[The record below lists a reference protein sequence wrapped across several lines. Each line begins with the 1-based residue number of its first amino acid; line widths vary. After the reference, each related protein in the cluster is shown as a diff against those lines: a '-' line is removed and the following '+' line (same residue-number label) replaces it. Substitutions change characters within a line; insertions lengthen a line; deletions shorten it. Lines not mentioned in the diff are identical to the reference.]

1 MAKITVEK
9 DFGEWKVP
17 KSWDDLTLGKFQEL
31 EKLYEGE
38 EGEGEEKRK
47 FDVRDVLDLLTE
59 HTKDEINELP
69 VEFTDMLLRKMYW
82 LHEQPDFGKPS
93 NKITIDEETYT
104 VHTENEMKF
113 GEYVALD
120 AAMKGDK
127 HNYAAM
133 LAILCRKEGELFDA
147 KFENEILPSRIE
159 FWKNVSVVKVMPIVS
174 FFLELSS
181 MSLQVSLL
189 SSQIQDGINH
199 IVKHIETSRGNG
211 VFSALFTKWQTRKL
225 RKLQKSI
232 KNI

>member
-1 MAKITVEK
+1 MAKVTVEK

-17 KSWDDLTLGKFQEL
+17 SSWDDLTLGKFQEL

-38 EGEGEEKRK
+38 EGEEERK

-93 NKITIDEETYT
+93 NKITVDGVQYT
-104 VHTENEMKF
+104 VHNENEMKF

-120 AAMKGDK
+120 TALKGDK

-133 LAILCRKEGELFDA
+133 LAILCRKDGEIFDA

-159 FWKNVSVVKVMPIVS
+159 FWKNVSVMKVMPIVS

-181 MSLQVSLL
+181 MSLQVSQL
-189 SSQIQDGINH
+189 SLEIQEGINH
-199 IVKHIETSRGNG
+199 ILKHIETSKQNG
-211 VFSALFTKWQTRKL
+211 VFSALYTKWQVRKL
-225 RKLQKSI
+225 KKLHKSI

>member
-17 KSWDDLTLGKFQEL
+17 SSWDDLTLGKFQEL
-31 EKLYEGE
+31 ERLYDGDE
-38 EGEGEEKRK
+38 ERK
-47 FDVRDVLDLLTE
+47 FDVRDVLDLMTDR
-59 HTKDEINELP
+59 TKDEINELP
-69 VEFTDMLLRKMYW
+69 IEFTDSLLRKMYW

-93 NKITIDEETYT
+93 NKITIDGVQYT
-104 VHTENEMKF
+104 VHNENEMKF

-120 AAMKGDK
+120 TALKGDK

-133 LAILCRKEGELFDA
+133 LAILCRKEGEIFDA

-159 FWKNVSVVKVMPIVS
+159 FWKNVSVMKVMPIVS

-181 MSLQVSLL
+181 MSLQVSQL
-189 SSQIQDGINH
+189 SLEIQEGINH
-199 IVKHIETSRGNG
+199 ILKHIETSKRNG
-211 VFSALFTKWQTRKL
+211 VFSALYTKWQTRKL

>member
-17 KSWDDLTLGKFQEL
+17 QSWDDLTLGKFQEL
-31 EKLYEGE
+31 ERLYDGDDDKE
-38 EGEGEEKRK
+38 RK
-47 FDVRDVLDLLTE
+47 FDVRDVLDLMTDR
-59 HTKDEINELP
+59 TKDEINELP
-69 VEFTDMLLRKMYW
+69 IEFTDSLLRKMYW

-93 NKITIDEETYT
+93 NKVTIDGVQYT
-104 VHTENEMKF
+104 VHNENELKF

-120 AAMKGDK
+120 TAMKGDK

-133 LAILCRKEGELFDA
+133 LAILCRKEGEIFDA

-159 FWKNVSVVKVMPIVS
+159 FWKNVSVMKVMPIVS

-181 MSLQVSLL
+181 MSLQVSQL
-189 SSQIQDGINH
+189 SSEIQEGINH
-199 IVKHIETSRGNG
+199 ILKHIETSKRNG
-211 VFSALFTKWQTRKL
+211 VFSALYTKWQVRKL
-225 RKLQKSI
+225 KKLQKSI

>member
-17 KSWDDLTLGKFQEL
+17 QSWDDLTLGKFQEL
-31 EKLYEGE
+31 ERLYDGDDDKE
-38 EGEGEEKRK
+38 RK
-47 FDVRDVLDLLTE
+47 FDVRDVLDLMTDR
-59 HTKDEINELP
+59 TKDEINELP
-69 VEFTDMLLRKMYW
+69 IEFTDMLLRKMYW

-93 NKITIDEETYT
+93 NKVIIDGVQYT
-104 VHTENEMKF
+104 VHNENEMKF

-120 AAMKGDK
+120 TAMKGDK

-133 LAILCRKEGELFDA
+133 LAILCRKEGEIFDA

-159 FWKNVSVVKVMPIVS
+159 FWKNVSVMKVMPIVS

-181 MSLQVSLL
+181 MSLQVSQL
-189 SSQIQDGINH
+189 SSEIQEGINH
-199 IVKHIETSRGNG
+199 ILKHIETSKRNG
-211 VFSALFTKWQTRKL
+211 VFSALYTKWQVRKL
-225 RKLQKSI
+225 KKLQKSI

>member
-9 DFGEWKVP
+9 DFGEWNVP
-17 KSWDDLTLGKFQEL
+17 KSWEDLTLGKFQEL

-38 EGEGEEKRK
+38 EGEEERK

-93 NKITIDEETYT
+93 NKITIDGETYT
-104 VHTENEMKF
+104 VHTESEMKF

-133 LAILCRKEGELFDA
+133 LAILCRKEGEIFDA
-147 KFENEILPSRIE
+147 KFENEILPSGIEFGRTVSVGREIRIE
-159 FWKNVSVVKVMPIVS
+159 G
-174 FFLELSS
+174 FFL
-181 MSLQVSLL
+181 
-189 SSQIQDGINH
+189 G
-199 IVKHIETSRGNG
+199 
-211 VFSALFTKWQTRKL
+211 W
-225 RKLQKSI
+225 
-232 KNI
+232 

>member
-17 KSWDDLTLGKFQEL
+17 SSWDDLTLGKFQEL
-31 EKLYEGE
+31 ERLYDGDDENE
-38 EGEGEEKRK
+38 RK
-47 FDVRDVLDLLTE
+47 FDVRDVLDLMTDR
-59 HTKDEINELP
+59 TKDEINELP
-69 VEFTDMLLRKMYW
+69 IEFTDSLLRKMYW

-93 NKITIDEETYT
+93 NKVIIDGVQYT
-104 VHTENEMKF
+104 VHNENEMKF

-120 AAMKGDK
+120 TAMKGDK

-133 LAILCRKEGELFDA
+133 LAILCRKEGEIFDA

-159 FWKNVSVVKVMPIVS
+159 FWKNVSVMKVMPIVS

-181 MSLQVSLL
+181 MSLQVSQL
-189 SSQIQDGINH
+189 SSEIQEGINH
-199 IVKHIETSRGNG
+199 ILKHIETSKRNG
-211 VFSALFTKWQTRKL
+211 VFSALYTKWQVRKL
-225 RKLQKSI
+225 KKLQKSI

>member
-17 KSWDDLTLGKFQEL
+17 QSWDDLTLGKFQEL
-31 EKLYEGE
+31 EKLYDGDENE
-38 EGEGEEKRK
+38 RK
-47 FDVRDVLDLLTE
+47 FDVRDVLDLMTDR
-59 HTKDEINELP
+59 TKDEINELP
-69 VEFTDMLLRKMYW
+69 IEFTDSLLRKMYW

-93 NKITIDEETYT
+93 NKVIIDGVQYT
-104 VHTENEMKF
+104 VHNENEMKF

-120 AAMKGDK
+120 TAMKGDK

-133 LAILCRKEGELFDA
+133 LAILCRKEGEIFDA

-159 FWKNVSVVKVMPIVS
+159 FWKNVSVMKVMPIVS

-181 MSLQVSLL
+181 MSLQVSQL
-189 SSQIQDGINH
+189 SSEIQEGINH
-199 IVKHIETSRGNG
+199 ILKHIETSKQNG
-211 VFSALFTKWQTRKL
+211 VFSALYTKWQVRKL
-225 RKLQKSI
+225 KKLQKSI

>member
-17 KSWDDLTLGKFQEL
+17 SSWDDLTLGKFQEL
-31 EKLYEGE
+31 ERLYDGDE
-38 EGEGEEKRK
+38 ERK
-47 FDVRDVLDLLTE
+47 FDVRDVLDLMTDR
-59 HTKDEINELP
+59 TKDEINELP
-69 VEFTDMLLRKMYW
+69 IEFTDSLLRKMYW

-93 NKITIDEETYT
+93 NKVTIDGVQYT
-104 VHTENEMKF
+104 VHNENEMKF

-120 AAMKGDK
+120 TALKGDK

-133 LAILCRKEGELFDA
+133 LAILCRKDGEIFDA

-159 FWKNVSVVKVMPIVS
+159 FWKNVSVMKVMPIVS

-181 MSLQVSLL
+181 MSLQVSQL
-189 SSQIQDGINH
+189 SLEIQEGINH
-199 IVKHIETSRGNG
+199 ILKHIETSKQNG
-211 VFSALFTKWQTRKL
+211 VFSALYTKWQVRKL
-225 RKLQKSI
+225 KKLQKYT

>member
-17 KSWDDLTLGKFQEL
+17 QSWDDLTLGKFQEL
-31 EKLYEGE
+31 ERLYDGE
-38 EGEGEEKRK
+38 EDKERK
-47 FDVRDVLDLLTE
+47 FDVRDVLDLMTAR
-59 HTKDEINELP
+59 TKDEINELP
-69 VEFTDMLLRKMYW
+69 IEFTDSLLRKMYW

-93 NKITIDEETYT
+93 NKITVDGVQYT
-104 VHTENEMKF
+104 VHNENEMKF

-120 AAMKGDK
+120 TALKGDK

-133 LAILCRKEGELFDA
+133 LAILCRKDGEIFDA

-159 FWKNVSVVKVMPIVS
+159 FWKNVSVMKVMPIVS

-181 MSLQVSLL
+181 MSLQVSQL
-189 SSQIQDGINH
+189 SLEIQEGINH
-199 IVKHIETSRGNG
+199 ILKHIETSKRNG
-211 VFSALFTKWQTRKL
+211 VFSALYTKWQVRKL
-225 RKLQKSI
+225 KKLQKSI

>member
-17 KSWDDLTLGKFQEL
+17 QSWDDLTLGKFQEL
-31 EKLYEGE
+31 ERLYDGDDNE
-38 EGEGEEKRK
+38 RK
-47 FDVRDVLDLLTE
+47 FDVRDVLDLMTDR
-59 HTKDEINELP
+59 TKDEINELP
-69 VEFTDMLLRKMYW
+69 IEFTDMLLRKMYW

-93 NKITIDEETYT
+93 NKITIDGVQYT
-104 VHTENEMKF
+104 VHNENEMKF

-120 AAMKGDK
+120 TAMKGDK

-133 LAILCRKEGELFDA
+133 LAILCRKDGEIFDA

-159 FWKNVSVVKVMPIVS
+159 FWKNVSVMKVMPIVS

-181 MSLQVSLL
+181 MSLQVSQL
-189 SSQIQDGINH
+189 SSEIQEGINH
-199 IVKHIETSRGNG
+199 ILKHIETSKQNG
-211 VFSALFTKWQTRKL
+211 VFSALYTKWQVRKL
-225 RKLQKSI
+225 KKLQKSI

>member
-17 KSWDDLTLGKFQEL
+17 SSWDELTLGKFQEL
-31 EKLYEGE
+31 ERFYDGE
-38 EGEGEEKRK
+38 EGEEESK
-47 FDVRDVLDLLTE
+47 FDVRDVLDLMTDR
-59 HTKDEINELP
+59 TKDEINELP
-69 VEFTDMLLRKMYW
+69 IEFTDSLLRKMYW
-82 LHEQPDFGKPS
+82 LHEQPQFGKPS
-93 NKITIDEETYT
+93 NKITVDGVQYT
-104 VHTENEMKF
+104 VHNENEMKF

-120 AAMKGDK
+120 TALKGDK

-133 LAILCRKEGELFDA
+133 LAILCRKEGEVFDA

-159 FWKNVSVVKVMPIVS
+159 FWKNVSVMKVMPIVS

-181 MSLQVSLL
+181 MSLQVSHL
-189 SSQIQDGINH
+189 SSQIQEGINH
-199 IVKHIETSRGNG
+199 ILKHIETSKQNG
-211 VFSALFTKWQTRKL
+211 VFSALYTKWQMRKL

>member
-17 KSWDDLTLGKFQEL
+17 SSWDELTLGKFQEL
-31 EKLYEGE
+31 ERLYDGE
-38 EGEGEEKRK
+38 EDKERK
-47 FDVRDVLDLLTE
+47 FDVRDVLDLMTDR
-59 HTKDEINELP
+59 TKDEINELP
-69 VEFTDMLLRKMYW
+69 IEFTDSLLRKMYW

-93 NKITIDEETYT
+93 NKITIDGVQYT
-104 VHTENEMKF
+104 VHNENEMKF

-120 AAMKGDK
+120 TALKGDK

-133 LAILCRKEGELFDA
+133 LAILCRKEGEIFDA

-159 FWKNVSVVKVMPIVS
+159 FWKNVSVMKVMPIVS

-181 MSLQVSLL
+181 MSLQVSQL
-189 SSQIQDGINH
+189 SSEIQEGINH
-199 IVKHIETSRGNG
+199 ILKHIETSKRNG
-211 VFSALFTKWQTRKL
+211 VFSALYTKWQVRKL
-225 RKLQKSI
+225 KKLQKSI

>member
-31 EKLYEGE
+31 EKLYEE
-38 EGEGEEKRK
+38 EEGEEKRK

-93 NKITIDEETYT
+93 NKITVDGVQYT
-104 VHTENEMKF
+104 VHNENEMKF

-120 AAMKGDK
+120 TAMKGDK

-133 LAILCRKEGELFDA
+133 LAILCRKEGEIFDA
-147 KFENEILPSRIE
+147 KFENEVLPSRIE
-159 FWKNVSVVKVMPIVS
+159 FWKNVSVMKVMPIVS

-181 MSLQVSLL
+181 MSLQVSQL
-189 SSQIQDGINH
+189 SLEIQEGINH
-199 IVKHIETSRGNG
+199 ILKHIETSKRNG
-211 VFSALFTKWQTRKL
+211 VFSALYTKWQVRKL
-225 RKLQKSI
+225 KKLLKSI

>member
-17 KSWDDLTLGKFQEL
+17 SSWDDLTLGKFQEL
-31 EKLYEGE
+31 ERLYDTEDGNE
-38 EGEGEEKRK
+38 RK
-47 FDVRDVLDLLTE
+47 FDVRDVLDLMTDR
-59 HTKDEINELP
+59 TKDEINELP
-69 VEFTDMLLRKMYW
+69 IEFTDSLLRKMYW

-93 NKITIDEETYT
+93 NKITIDGETYT
-104 VHTENEMKF
+104 VHNENQMKF

-120 AAMKGDK
+120 TALKGDK

-133 LAILCRKEGELFDA
+133 LAILCRKDGEIFDA

-159 FWKNVSVVKVMPIVS
+159 FWKNVSVMKVMPIVS

-181 MSLQVSLL
+181 MSLQVSQL
-189 SSQIQDGINH
+189 SLEVQEGINH
-199 IVKHIETSRGNG
+199 ILKHIETSKQNG
-211 VFSALFTKWQTRKL
+211 VFSALYTKWQVRKL
-225 RKLQKSI
+225 KKLQKSI

>member
-17 KSWDDLTLGKFQEL
+17 QSWDDLTLGKFQEL
-31 EKLYEGE
+31 ERLYDGD
-38 EGEGEEKRK
+38 EKERK
-47 FDVRDVLDLLTE
+47 FDVRDVLDLMTDR
-59 HTKDEINELP
+59 TKDEINELP
-69 VEFTDMLLRKMYW
+69 IEFTDMLLRKMYW

-93 NKITIDEETYT
+93 NKVTIDGVQYT
-104 VHTENEMKF
+104 VHNENEMKF

-120 AAMKGDK
+120 TAMKGDK

-133 LAILCRKEGELFDA
+133 LAILCRKEGEIFDA

-159 FWKNVSVVKVMPIVS
+159 FWKNVSVMKVMPIVS

-181 MSLQVSLL
+181 MSLQVSQL
-189 SSQIQDGINH
+189 SSEIQEGINH
-199 IVKHIETSRGNG
+199 ILKHIETSKQNG
-211 VFSALFTKWQTRKL
+211 VFSALYTKWQVRKL
-225 RKLQKSI
+225 KKLQKSI

>member
-17 KSWDDLTLGKFQEL
+17 SSWDDLTLGKFQEL
-31 EKLYEGE
+31 ERLYDGDE
-38 EGEGEEKRK
+38 ERK
-47 FDVRDVLDLLTE
+47 FDVRDVLDLMTDR
-59 HTKDEINELP
+59 TKDEINELP
-69 VEFTDMLLRKMYW
+69 IEFTDMLLRKMYW

-93 NKITIDEETYT
+93 NKVTIDGVQYT
-104 VHTENEMKF
+104 VHNENEMKF

-120 AAMKGDK
+120 TAMKGDK

-133 LAILCRKEGELFDA
+133 LAILCRKDGEIFDA

-159 FWKNVSVVKVMPIVS
+159 FWKNVSVMKVMPIVS

-181 MSLQVSLL
+181 MSLQVSQL
-189 SSQIQDGINH
+189 SSEIQEGINH
-199 IVKHIETSRGNG
+199 ILKHIETSKRNG
-211 VFSALFTKWQTRKL
+211 VFSALYTKWQVRKL
-225 RKLQKSI
+225 KKLQKSI

>member
-17 KSWDDLTLGKFQEL
+17 SSWDDLTLGKFQEL
-31 EKLYEGE
+31 ERLYDGDE
-38 EGEGEEKRK
+38 ERK
-47 FDVRDVLDLLTE
+47 FDVRDVLDLMTE

-69 VEFTDMLLRKMYW
+69 IEFTDSLLRKMYW

-93 NKITIDEETYT
+93 NKITVDGVQYT
-104 VHTENEMKF
+104 VHNENEMKF

-120 AAMKGDK
+120 TAMKGDK

-133 LAILCRKEGELFDA
+133 LAILCRKEGEIFDA

-181 MSLQVSLL
+181 MSLQVSQL
-189 SSQIQDGINH
+189 SSEIQEGINH
-199 IVKHIETSRGNG
+199 ILKHIETSKRNG
-211 VFSALFTKWQTRKL
+211 VFSALYTKWQVRKL
-225 RKLQKSI
+225 KKLQKSI

>member
-17 KSWDDLTLGKFQEL
+17 QSWDDLTLGKFQEL
-31 EKLYEGE
+31 ERLYDDDKE
-38 EGEGEEKRK
+38 RK
-47 FDVRDVLDLLTE
+47 FDVRDVLDLMTDR
-59 HTKDEINELP
+59 TKDEINELP
-69 VEFTDMLLRKMYW
+69 IEFTDSLLRKMYW

-93 NKITIDEETYT
+93 NKVTIDGVQYT
-104 VHTENEMKF
+104 VHNENEMKF

-120 AAMKGDK
+120 TAMKGDK

-133 LAILCRKEGELFDA
+133 LAILCRKDGEIFDA

-159 FWKNVSVVKVMPIVS
+159 FWKNVSVMKVMPIVS

-181 MSLQVSLL
+181 MSLQVSQL
-189 SSQIQDGINH
+189 SSEIQEGINH
-199 IVKHIETSRGNG
+199 ILKHIETSKRNG
-211 VFSALFTKWQTRKL
+211 VFSALYTKWQVRKL
-225 RKLQKSI
+225 KKLQKSI